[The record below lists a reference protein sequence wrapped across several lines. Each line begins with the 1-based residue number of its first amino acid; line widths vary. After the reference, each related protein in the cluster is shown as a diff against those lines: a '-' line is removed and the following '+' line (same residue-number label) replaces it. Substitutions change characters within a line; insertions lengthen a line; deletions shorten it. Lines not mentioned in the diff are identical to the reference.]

1 MEKNFMYGLSWR
13 NDGYGDVLPQS
24 ATLAVSNDKEKLM
37 KMMNDM
43 VVKDC
48 EEVKRENY
56 EEEWEYEED
65 AWADDINFEV
75 TANYGELIE
84 LTHRMNTE
92 LYVRYEIVMIEV
104 I

>member
-1 MEKNFMYGLSWR
+1 METNFMYGLSWR

-37 KMMNDM
+37 KMMNEM
-43 VVKDC
+43 VAKDC
-48 EEVKRENY
+48 TEVLREDY
-56 EEEWEYEED
+56 DSDSEYEED

>member
-1 MEKNFMYGLSWR
+1 METNFMYGLSWR

-37 KMMNDM
+37 TMMREM
-43 VVKDC
+43 VAKDC

-56 EEEWEYEED
+56 EDDCEYEED
-65 AWADDINFEV
+65 AWADNINFEV
-75 TANYGELIE
+75 SADYGELIE
-84 LTHRMNTE
+84 LTHRLNTE

>member
-24 ATLAVSNDKEKLM
+24 TTLAVSNDKEKLM
-37 KMMNDM
+37 KMMNEM
-43 VVKDC
+43 VAKDC
-48 EEVKRENY
+48 EEVKREDY
-56 EEEWEYEED
+56 DEEWEYEED

-92 LYVRYEIVMIEV
+92 LCVRYEIVMIEV

>member
-1 MEKNFMYGLSWR
+1 MYGLSWR
-13 NDGYGDVLPQS
+13 NNGYGDVLPQS

-37 KMMNDM
+37 KMMNEM
-43 VVKDC
+43 VAKDC

-65 AWADDINFEV
+65 AWA
-75 TANYGELIE
+75 ANYGELIE

>member
-24 ATLAVSNDKEKLM
+24 GTLAVSNDKEKLM
-37 KMMNDM
+37 NMMREM
-43 VVKDC
+43 VAKDC

-65 AWADDINFEV
+65 AWSDNINFEV
-75 TANYGELIE
+75 TADYGELIE
-84 LTHRMNTE
+84 LTHRLNTE

>member
-37 KMMNDM
+37 KMMNEM
-43 VVKDC
+43 VAKDC
-48 EEVKRENY
+48 EEVKREDY

>member
-1 MEKNFMYGLSWR
+1 MYGLSWR

-24 ATLAVSNDKEKLM
+24 ATLAVSNDKEKLV
-37 KMMNDM
+37 KMMHEM
-43 VVKDC
+43 VAKDC
-48 EEVKRENY
+48 TKVLREDY
-56 EEEWEYEED
+56 DSDSEYEED
-65 AWADDINFEV
+65 AWADDINFEI
-75 TANYGELIE
+75 TTNYGELIE

>member
-24 ATLAVSNDKEKLM
+24 ATLAVSNDKEKLV
-37 KMMNDM
+37 KMMHEM
-43 VVKDC
+43 VAKDC

-56 EEEWEYEED
+56 EDDWEYEEV
-65 AWADDINFEV
+65 AWYDNINFEV
-75 TANYGELIE
+75 SADYGELIE
-84 LTHRMNTE
+84 LTHRKNTE

>member
-1 MEKNFMYGLSWR
+1 METNFMYGLSWR

-37 KMMNDM
+37 NMMREM
-43 VVKDC
+43 VAKDC

-56 EEEWEYEED
+56 AEEWEYEED
-65 AWADDINFEV
+65 VWADNINFEV
-75 TANYGELIE
+75 SADYGELIE

>member
-1 MEKNFMYGLSWR
+1 METNFMYGLSWR

-24 ATLAVSNDKEKLM
+24 ATLAVSNDKEKLI
-37 KMMNDM
+37 KMMNEM
-43 VVKDC
+43 VAKDC
-48 EEVKRENY
+48 EEVKREDY

-92 LYVRYEIVMIEV
+92 LYVRDEIVMIEV

>member
-1 MEKNFMYGLSWR
+1 METNFMYGLSWR

-37 KMMNDM
+37 TMMREM
-43 VVKDC
+43 VAKDC

-56 EEEWEYEED
+56 EDDCEYEED
-65 AWADDINFEV
+65 AWSDNINFEV
-75 TANYGELIE
+75 SADYGELIE

>member
-13 NDGYGDVLPQS
+13 NNGYGDVLPQS

-37 KMMNDM
+37 KMMNEM
-43 VVKDC
+43 VAKDC
-48 EEVKRENY
+48 EEVKREDY

>member
-37 KMMNDM
+37 KMMNEM
-43 VVKDC
+43 VAKDC
-48 EEVKRENY
+48 EEVKREDY

-65 AWADDINFEV
+65 AWADDINFEI

>member
-13 NDGYGDVLPQS
+13 NNGYGDVLPQS

-37 KMMNDM
+37 KMMNEM
-43 VVKDC
+43 VAKDC

-75 TANYGELIE
+75 SANYGELIE